1 MSNTKKESN
10 LSDQAYE
17 WLQENLRLLV
27 SLFIVAVV
35 AFGIYSY
42 AERTKNADALIAT
55 GTTSSTNTE
64 VPNTD
69 SEEVIVEIEK
79 ETPKPVEAVPAPAP
93 APAPTGITVKPSNEK
108 PTDAPA
114 VATGAIAV
122 PVAAVAPAA
131 APALAPVVTGTDKSV
146 SVTVNKGQG
155 RTHAARAALASYL
168 SASGKTLSNEQKVY
182 VEDYLAKATAGTMV
196 NPGTSMSFGENMIAT
211 AVTKSG
217 ELTPKQIQNLTKY
230 TKHIT
235 AYR

>member
-42 AERTKNADALIAT
+42 AERTKNSGALIAT
-55 GTTSSTNTE
+55 GTTSSTNIE
-64 VPNTD
+64 VPNAD
-69 SEEVIVEIEK
+69 NEEVIVEIEK

-108 PTDAPA
+108 PTDVTPVKETGAPA
-114 VATGAIAV
+114 VPVVAVV
-122 PVAAVAPAA
+122 PVAA
-131 APALAPVVTGTDKSV
+131 PVVATGNDKSI
-146 SVTVNKGQG
+146 SVTVLKGQG
-155 RTHAARAALASYL
+155 RTHAARAALTSYL
-168 SASGKTLSNEQKVY
+168 TASGKTLSNEQKVY

-196 NPGTSMSFGENMIAT
+196 NLGTTISFDENMITT
-211 AVTKSG
+211 AMTKSG

>member
-1 MSNTKKESN
+1 MSNTKTESN

-42 AERTKNADALIAT
+42 AERTKNAGAIAAT
-55 GTTSSTNTE
+55 GTTSSTNIE

-69 SEEVIVEIEK
+69 SEEVTVEIEK
-79 ETPKPVEAVPAPAP
+79 ETPKPVAAVPAPAP

-108 PTDAPA
+108 PTEAAPA
-114 VATGAIAV
+114 QETGAIAV
-122 PVAAVAPAA
+122 PTTAVVPVA
-131 APALAPVVTGTDKSV
+131 APVVVAGADKSI
-146 SVTVNKGQG
+146 SVTVMKGQG

-168 SASGKTLSNEQKVY
+168 TSTGKTLSNEQKVY
-182 VEDYLAKATAGTMV
+182 VEDYLAKATKGATV
-196 NPGTSMSFGENMIAT
+196 NPGSSISFNEGMMT
-211 AVTKSG
+211 AAVIKAG
-217 ELTPKQIQNLTKY
+217 ELTPMQTQNLTKY

>member
-42 AERTKNADALIAT
+42 AERTKNAGAIAAT
-55 GTTSSTNTE
+55 GTTSSTNIE

-69 SEEVIVEIEK
+69 SEEVTVEIEK

-108 PTDAPA
+108 PTDA
-114 VATGAIAV
+114 
-122 PVAAVAPAA
+122 AAVAPAA
-131 APALAPVVTGTDKSV
+131 TPVPVAVVTGTDKSV

-196 NPGTSMSFGENMIAT
+196 NPGTSISFSENMIAT

-230 TKHIT
+230 TKYIT